1 MENIEHKTK
10 FRFIMNSP
18 LAYVHGED
26 RDKVLGYII
35 KNPGIMTRKYT
46 EYVDTELFK
55 TCPNCNQES
64 GQLIYH

>member
-18 LAYVHGED
+18 LAYVHGEA
-26 RDKVLGYII
+26 RDKVLGYIT

-46 EYVDTELFK
+46 EFVDT
-55 TCPNCNQES
+55 
-64 GQLIYH
+64 